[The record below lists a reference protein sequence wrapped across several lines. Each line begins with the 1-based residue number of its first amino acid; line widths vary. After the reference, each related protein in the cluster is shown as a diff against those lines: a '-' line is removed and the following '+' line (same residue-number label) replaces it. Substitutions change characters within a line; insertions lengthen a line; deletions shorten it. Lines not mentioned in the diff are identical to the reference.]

1 MTNGSFSAVI
11 NLLRGCAHLEELFAN
26 ELAAVHGLA
35 LKEVL
40 LLMHLERAP
49 RVRLSR
55 VDLAKRLHVSPSTV
69 TRMTIPLEK
78 VGIVGRESND
88 RDARLAYVVLT
99 DSGRKLVSA
108 ARATLERMSVEV
120 FRDRWTKQEITS
132 LADLLGRIIAGQP
145 GNLA

>member
-1 MTNGSFSAVI
+1 MTSPSLSAVI
-11 NLLRGCAHLEELFAN
+11 NLLRASAHLEERFAN
-26 ELAAVHGLA
+26 GLGGLHGLA

-55 VDLAKRLHVSPSTV
+55 IDLAKRLHVSPSTI

-78 VGIVGRESND
+78 VGVVGREADD

-99 DSGRKLVSA
+99 DSGRTLVST
-108 ARATLERMSVEV
+108 ARATLEGMSVEV
-120 FRDRWTKQEITS
+120 FRDRWTKHEITS
-132 LADLLGRIIAGQP
+132 LADLLGRIVASQP